1 MKTIVLALFAH
12 LAAASLGLCDGIPWD
27 RTTGKMTAPHV
38 TLRLS
43 ESQMQEFRE
52 SRSITLTQ
60 KQHSGLQKQAKNFPL
75 QIKEV
80 VTYRY
85 SDCSCCIGHPYAIML
100 PGEYEV
106 AIPQYEIARFA
117 DRGTSEPVQP

>member
-1 MKTIVLALFAH
+1 
-12 LAAASLGLCDGIPWD
+12 
-27 RTTGKMTAPHV
+27 MTAPHV

-43 ESQMQEFRE
+43 ESQRHEFRE
-52 SRSITLTQ
+52 SCSITLTQ

-85 SDCSCCIGHPYAIML
+85 SDCTCCIGHPFAIML
-100 PGEYEV
+100 PGEYEI
-106 AIPQYEIARFA
+106 AIPRYEIAGFA
-117 DRGTSEPVQP
+117 ELGTSESTRP